1 MSPTQRTKA
10 KLKAEGWPFVAVTE
24 RWNAFAKCRQDLF
37 SFVDILALRQN
48 ELLAVQTTSGS
59 NVSAR
64 LEKIRNAPA
73 AAVWLSVPN
82 HRLVV
87 HGWRKVG
94 ARGKRKLWECRE
106 VEVTSVMLVTKKP
119 APNDSE
125 AGRGSISGGSTVS
138 SGTVSLARGS

>member
-48 ELLAVQTTSGS
+48 ELMAVQTTSGS

-87 HGWRKVG
+87 HGWSKRG
-94 ARGKRKLWECRE
+94 ARGERKLWTCRE
-106 VEVTSVMLVTKKP
+106 VEVTPLMLGTKKP
-119 APNDSE
+119 AE
-125 AGRGSISGGSTVS
+125 AIECCGR
-138 SGTVSLARGS
+138 